1 MVTLG
6 LLLVMPDVYLPPAPC
21 DNLVYDFFRT
31 MFSAIVCG
39 NELQRICLMRGH
51 REISVES
58 SRGIH

>member
-1 MVTLG
+1 MVTLC

-21 DNLVYDFFRT
+21 DNFVYDFFRT

-39 NELQRICLMRGH
+39 NGLQRICLMRGH